1 MSPGEGGR
9 HRDSV
14 HVRVREGERR
24 VRKTDRQRET
34 ELERE
39 QGAHVAQPPHCSRD
53 RQPERSSNLT
63 GGNNRLLK
71 TQLDR
76 SIDLCQKHCERE
88 KAAQGPGRDR

>member
-1 MSPGEGGR
+1 M
-9 HRDSV
+9 
-14 HVRVREGERR
+14 REGDTEIACMCMCERERERGGCERR
-24 VRKTDRQRET
+24 IDRET

-39 QGAHVAQPPHCSRD
+39 QGAHVAQPPHCRRD

-71 TQLDR
+71 TQLNR

-88 KAAQGPGRDR
+88 KAAQGPGRSR